1 MAGRFALDIETVSPT
16 LDHYET
22 PPDFRDPAYFELL
35 AVAVGYES
43 PGGDRETEMLF
54 RRDDTPD
61 DELDLVARTL
71 DWLAERDG
79 DEYITYGGETFD
91 VPQLVGRARAA
102 ADSTREGLAER
113 LRTRLEADLAH
124 VDLRRPAWDAFG
136 DYTRLETACRE
147 VGIRPEDTRWD
158 TYDHGIDLDALR
170 PEKFR
175 GFGKVINKDVPVF
188 GERYIALA
196 AAGATETLTFRSLHE
211 LLDHY
216 GREDVVHLFDLAD
229 ARPFDVADTA
239 SWA

>member
-35 AVAVGYES
+35 AVALGYES
-43 PGGDRETEMLF
+43 PGGDREMEMLF

-102 ADSTREGLAER
+102 ADSTREDLAER

-175 GFGKVINKDVPVF
+175 ASGRSSTRTYPYSGAVHRARGRRSDRDADVPVVA
-188 GERYIALA
+188 RTARPL
-196 AAGATETLTFRSLHE
+196 RP
-211 LLDHY
+211 
-216 GREDVVHLFDLAD
+216 EDVVHLFDLAD
-229 ARPFDVADTA
+229 ARPFNVADTA
-239 SWA
+239 SRT